1 MSSSHSVTS
10 VVADSITG
18 KVLVSVEEPVE
29 TEFAY
34 PPKASANPSSR
45 VWMQTD
51 LHDNSLPIPSSF
63 AYSMPER
70 TRRFSSNVRVGT
82 KAELVSSTPV
92 NATQDDIALINSAEQ
107 IARFRRTG
115 MIQFA
120 TLCWCLYLEGWNDG
134 TTGPL
139 LPVIQRDFGVGFAV
153 VSMLF
158 VSNCIGFISGAAA
171 NVWLDDRFGFGK
183 VPLLTTW
190 VGAVCQLATYVI
202 QAPRPPFPIM
212 VLANFFAGFGLSLQ
226 NSQANGFVGV
236 LKENVPLKLGLLHAS
251 YGLGAF
257 SAPLVS
263 TQFSEMRHWSYHYII
278 SAGMAVSNIF
288 LLIATFRFKRQDDL
302 LAEAGQE
309 TAEVTVHE
317 ENKYKQI
324 FGIKSVHLLA
334 IFALIYIGVEVTLG
348 GWIVTFIIN
357 ERDGGPSAGYISS
370 GFFGGLTLG
379 RVGLLWFNK
388 LVGERRVLFVYGI
401 LAIILEI
408 TIWVVPSII
417 QNAVAVS
424 FIGVLLGPM
433 FPIIIN
439 YASHIFPRWLLT
451 ACVGWITGIGMAGSA
466 ALPFITGLLASRY
479 GIGSLQ
485 PLMVSMMCTMVGVW
499 ALVPSVQRRA
509 D

>member
-1 MSSSHSVTS
+1 MSPSHSVTS

-29 TEFAY
+29 ASFAY

-51 LHDNSLPIPSSF
+51 LHDNSLPVPSSF

-82 KAELVSSTPV
+82 KAELAPSTPV
-92 NATQDDIALINSAEQ
+92 NATQDDIRLINSAEQ
-107 IARFRRTG
+107 IARFKRTG
-115 MIQFA
+115 MIHFA

-153 VSMLF
+153 VSLLF

-183 VPLLTTW
+183 VIVFGTAPTADRGSVINNQSRRSVPASDIRDPGSPT
-190 VGAVCQLATYVI
+190 AV
-202 QAPRPPFPIM
+202 PRNGPGQF
-212 VLANFFAGFGLSLQ
+212 LRGLRALSLQ
-226 NSQANGFVGV
+226 NSQANGFVGA

-288 LLIATFRFKRQDDL
+288 LLTATFRFKRQDDL

-309 TAEVTVHE
+309 TTEVTVHE

-324 FGIKSVHLLA
+324 FGIKK
-334 IFALIYIGVEVTLG
+334 VTLG

-401 LAIILEI
+401 LAIVLEI

-499 ALVPSVQRRA
+499 ALVPSVQRRV